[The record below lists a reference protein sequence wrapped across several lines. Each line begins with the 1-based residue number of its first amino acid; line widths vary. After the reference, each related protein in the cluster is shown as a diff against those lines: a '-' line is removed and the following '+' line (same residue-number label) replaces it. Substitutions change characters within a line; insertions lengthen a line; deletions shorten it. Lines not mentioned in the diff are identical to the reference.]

1 MNELLSGKVKTVYET
16 EDPEQILIKFHDK
29 VTAGNGEKECKPL
42 HKGSICCQISKI
54 IFKELESKGIS
65 THYIDCPA
73 IDKMLCHKVKV
84 FPVEVVVRNYATGS
98 IVRQTPFEEGS
109 RFWEPLVEFYLKDD
123 SKNDPLLNEPR
134 LKRMS
139 IPYDI
144 FTDKAL
150 EINKVLKKL
159 FQLIRLDLIDFKL
172 EFGYTSDGRL
182 LLVDEISPD
191 SCRLW
196 KHGTRESMDKD
207 LFRKETGDLI
217 EAYKKILLD
226 LQQFT

>member
-1 MNELLSGKVKTVYET
+1 
-16 EDPEQILIKFHDK
+16 
-29 VTAGNGEKECKPL
+29 
-42 HKGSICCQISKI
+42 
-54 IFKELESKGIS
+54 
-65 THYIDCPA
+65 
-73 IDKMLCHKVKV
+73 MLCHKVKV

-150 EINKVLKKL
+150 EINKVLKNL

-172 EFGYTSDGRL
+172 EFGYTSDGRF